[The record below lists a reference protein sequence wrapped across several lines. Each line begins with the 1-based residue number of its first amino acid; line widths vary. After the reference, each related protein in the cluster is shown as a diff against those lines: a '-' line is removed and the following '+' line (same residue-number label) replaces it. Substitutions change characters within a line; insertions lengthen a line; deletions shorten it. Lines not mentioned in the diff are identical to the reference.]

1 MARPHARGC
10 AAAGRLGDV
19 VFGSY
24 PGSKLLFMVVVV
36 RARPRQP
43 PPRAFECAARSKLRS
58 AANRA
63 SGRDRDS
70 SKRARSDEHFGLLL
84 SPAAREKSIGG
95 GGGSKAKPRRQ
106 HSHGATTHT
115 RFLSSPLLSCEAGEP
130 VSNYTMRLINV
141 RGRLAFCFPPA
152 AATRMWGIIFFSTGR
167 AVLCGL
173 GRHNNTPFRINI
185 NVCIRH
191 PLLLIYSNNQPPRFW
206 VSFQHQILA
215 TMAPPPATTANDE
228 VGATE
233 LHTILSFLS
242 IFDFHL

>member
-1 MARPHARGC
+1 MCSCIIVLVPRWVVVARPHARGC

-95 GGGSKAKPRRQ
+95 GGGSKAKPRTAAFARG
-106 HSHGATTHT
+106 HHTHAF
-115 RFLSSPLLSCEAGEP
+115 FLHRCFL
-130 VSNYTMRLINV
+130 V
-141 RGRLAFCFPPA
+141 RRVNQLAITQCA
-152 AATRMWGIIFFSTGR
+152 
-167 AVLCGL
+167 
-173 GRHNNTPFRINI
+173 
-185 NVCIRH
+185 
-191 PLLLIYSNNQPPRFW
+191 
-206 VSFQHQILA
+206 
-215 TMAPPPATTANDE
+215 
-228 VGATE
+228 
-233 LHTILSFLS
+233 
-242 IFDFHL
+242 

>member
-1 MARPHARGC
+1 
-10 AAAGRLGDV
+10 
-19 VFGSY
+19 
-24 PGSKLLFMVVVV
+24 MVVVV

-95 GGGSKAKPRRQ
+95 WLVVVRKRNRGGSIRTGPP
-106 HSHGATTHT
+106 HT
-115 RFLSSPLLSCEAGEP
+115 GFLSSPLLSCEAGEP

-233 LHTILSFLS
+233 LHTILSFSS
-242 IFDFHL
+242 IFDFYFQSACFFTVFRHKNFSHGRD